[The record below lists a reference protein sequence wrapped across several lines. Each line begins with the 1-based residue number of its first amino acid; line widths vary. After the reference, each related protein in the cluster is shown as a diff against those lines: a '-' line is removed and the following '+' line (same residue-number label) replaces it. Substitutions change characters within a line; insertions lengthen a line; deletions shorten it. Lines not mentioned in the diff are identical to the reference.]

1 MNRKSEKRTAFPAG
15 AGRAFGDYRRL
26 PAAPGRR
33 GGGKRALTA
42 LLCCAVFLGGCGSS
56 MAPKEANDH
65 AAELLAEEKYAAAAA
80 AYAKNIEKGYF
91 TAEAY
96 RGLGLTQMAEGQYAD
111 ACISLERS
119 LLSVERQPAD
129 FVRDV
134 RLYLAWC
141 RWMHGERGR
150 AIDLYS
156 EMLLEN
162 PEPEVYFLR
171 GRLYMEG
178 GQEEEAARDFSRAA
192 ETTEDI
198 RVFINIYRVYADYD
212 KNADGSLYLEKALTF
227 AGDAPENALD
237 RALVKYYLQ
246 NYAEARKEVFS
257 ALEADPQNAE
267 ARFLLGRIYLA
278 TGDTPNA
285 RATYREHI
293 GNAQTAERAYAG
305 LLACD
310 LMEEN
315 TEEAQKDLT
324 AAMELPGAA
333 QNRDLRYYEILVC
346 EYRHDWENAR
356 RKAAAF
362 VADFPTDA
370 DGLRENAFLASR

>member
-1 MNRKSEKRTAFPAG
+1 M
-15 AGRAFGDYRRL
+15 
-26 PAAPGRR
+26 APGRHPASASS
-33 GGGKRALTA
+33 GLSVKRRLRQTA
-42 LLCCAVFLGGCGSS
+42 AILCCAVFLGGCGTSL
-56 MAPKEANDH
+56 APKEANDH
-65 AAELLAEEKYAAAAA
+65 AADLLEEGKYAAAAA
-80 AYAKNIEKGYF
+80 AYTKNIEKGYF

-96 RGLGLTQMAEGQYAD
+96 RGLGLAQMAEGKYAD

-119 LLSVERQPAD
+119 LLAVERQSAD

-150 AIDLYS
+150 AIDIYS
-156 EMLLEN
+156 EMLLEK

-171 GRLYMEG
+171 GRLCMEA
-178 GQEEEAARDFSRAA
+178 GQEEEAAGDFSRAA

-198 RVFINIYRVYADYD
+198 RVFINIYRVYADYE
-212 KNADGSLYLEKALTF
+212 KNADGSVYLEKALAF
-227 AGDAPENALD
+227 AGEEPENALD

-246 NYAEARKEVFS
+246 NYTEARKEVFA
-257 ALEADPQNAE
+257 ALETDPQNIE

-285 RATYREHI
+285 RATYREHLE
-293 GNAQTAERAYAG
+293 NTQAAVRAYAG

-310 LMEEN
+310 LMEAN
-315 TEEAQKDLT
+315 TDEAQKDLA
-324 AAMELPGAA
+324 AAMELPGASK
-333 QNRDLRYYEILVC
+333 NRDLRYYEILVS
-346 EYRHDWENAR
+346 EYRRDWENAR

-362 VADFPTDA
+362 VIDFPTDA
-370 DGLRENAFLASR
+370 EGLRENSFLASR

>member
-1 MNRKSEKRTAFPAG
+1 MNSKLRKYAAFPAD
-15 AGRAFGDYRRL
+15 AGRALGGSRSR
-26 PAAPGRR
+26 GR
-33 GGGKRALTA
+33 GALAA
-42 LLCCAVFLGGCGSS
+42 LLCCAVFLGGCGASL
-56 MAPKEANDH
+56 APKEANDY
-65 AAELLAEEKYAAAAA
+65 AAELLEQEKYTAAAS

-96 RGLGLTQMAEGQYAD
+96 RGLGLSQMAEGRYAD

-119 LLSVERQPAD
+119 LLAVERQPET

-150 AIDLYS
+150 AIDIYS

-171 GRLYMEG
+171 GRLYMES
-178 GQEEEAARDFSRAA
+178 GQEEEAAWDFSRAA
-192 ETTEDI
+192 ETTEDL
-198 RVFINIYRVYADYD
+198 RVFINIYRVYADYE
-212 KNADGSLYLEKALTF
+212 KNADGSRYLEQALAF
-227 AGDAPENALD
+227 AGEAPENALD
-237 RALVKYYLQ
+237 RALVKYYLR
-246 NYAEARKEVFS
+246 NYTEARKEVFA
-257 ALEADPQNAE
+257 ALETDPQNAE
-267 ARFLLGRIYLA
+267 AKFLLGRIYLA

-285 RATYREHI
+285 RATYREYTN
-293 GNAQTAERAYAG
+293 NAQSAGRAYAG

-310 LMEEN
+310 LMEKN
-315 TEEAQKDLT
+315 TDEAQKDLA
-324 AAMELPGAA
+324 AAMELPGASK
-333 QNRDLRYYEILVC
+333 NRDLRYYEILVY

-362 VADFPTDA
+362 VLDFPTDEE
-370 DGLRENAFLASR
+370 GLRENAFLASR

>member
-1 MNRKSEKRTAFPAG
+1 MNGKLRKKAAFPAV
-15 AGRAFGDYRRL
+15 AGRAFGGYVSR
-26 PAAPGRR
+26 
-33 GGGKRALTA
+33 LTA
-42 LLCCAVFLGGCGSS
+42 VFCCAVFLGGCGSS
-56 MAPKEANDH
+56 MVPKQANDY
-65 AAELLAEEKYAAAAA
+65 AADLLADGKYSTAIV
-80 AYAKNIEKGYF
+80 AYTKNIEKGYF

-96 RGLGLTQMAEGQYAD
+96 RGLGLAQMAEGQYAD

-119 LLSVERQPAD
+119 LLAVERQSAE

-141 RWMHGERGR
+141 RWLHGERSR

-156 EMLLEN
+156 EMLLEKPD
-162 PEPEVYFLR
+162 PEIYFLR
-171 GRLYMEG
+171 GRLYMES
-178 GQEEEAARDFSRAA
+178 GQDEEADWDFSRAA

-198 RVFINIYRVYADYD
+198 RIFINIYRVYADYE

-227 AGDAPENALD
+227 AGEEPEKALD
-237 RALVKYYLQ
+237 RALVKFYLQ
-246 NYAEARKEVFS
+246 NYSEARKEVFA
-257 ALEADPQNAE
+257 ALELEPQNIE

-293 GNAQTAERAYAG
+293 GNAQAAARAYAG

-310 LMEEN
+310 LMEGN
-315 TEEAQKDLT
+315 TDEAQKDLT
-324 AAMELPGAA
+324 AALELPGATK
-333 QNRDLRYYEILVC
+333 NRDLRYYEILVC

-362 VADFPTDA
+362 VTDFPTDA
-370 DGLRENAFLASR
+370 EGLRENSFLASR